1 MNLYFVFN
9 LSLKPNK
16 SALRAFI
23 LSLFH
28 RKTKESKKMLQLQ
41 FFSSINIVFELYLLA
56 HGVMIGSVFS
66 FT

>member
-1 MNLYFVFN
+1 
-9 LSLKPNK
+9 
-16 SALRAFI
+16 
-23 LSLFH
+23 
-28 RKTKESKKMLQLQ
+28 MLQLQ